1 MNKFLKLIESFQ
13 SNAYPAMVADL
24 GNHLGLGSTSIT
36 RLAIGWAPIV
46 PFKKK
51 VSYQGWWA
59 IPERNAEGE
68 TVGIALRSQ
77 NDDKTMFP
85 GSKHGF
91 VYEIN
96 PNHRKGDQG
105 YSSGAHNWVRTM
117 DAAVL
122 CPVCG
127 KPDGCLVSSE
137 APEDPQAVVCIREK
151 SLKSLRF
158 GFLHIRKEAG
168 NLRSGSPLMESEGNE
183 PVVTVEGF
191 SDTAALIDMGL
202 VGVGRPSN
210 LACMDML
217 RDLVR
222 TRPLLILGEN
232 DRKPDGREP
241 GREGMIA
248 TFQTCKSACRD
259 ITMVMPPEN
268 VKDLRAW
275 KNVHGLTKAQ
285 LLEYAEKHGQKKLD
299 STIILDDRPLTIA
312 RAFLDDKY
320 RLASRYILR
329 RWQETWYTYADAKY
343 VPLKEEAFIQPLQL
357 WAYDRL
363 LQRADKKGNVTLEP
377 LMCNNSLEANV
388 MHAAFADTLI
398 PSTQI
403 PVWIN
408 GQTGPDPKNL
418 IVFANGILNVPA
430 FLDGDNDA
438 LLDPTPDLFTTAALP
453 AAFDPTATCPSWL
466 AFLQSS
472 LGDDPDKVR
481 LLQEWIGYC
490 LTPDTT
496 YQKMLYMR
504 GPTASGKGRILEVLS
519 ALVGPEQTCN
529 TSFSDLSGSFGLA
542 PLVGKLICT
551 IGDARAP
558 RDGTAMRGL
567 ELLLNIVGDDG
578 LQINRKHKDQLESH
592 RLTARI
598 TIASNEI
605 LDVPDNAGALI
616 RRLNLLEF
624 KTSFAANPD
633 YGLPERLKQEIPGIA
648 VWALEGLRRLRQQ
661 GRFTIPTSSQE
672 AIMDWRTA
680 TSPVAAFIEEC
691 TDKDEAGEVHKQELF
706 DVWSGWSTERRI
718 TPVTVSRFYERVRT
732 NATYVASDTYERGG
746 SKHSVFRGLKLKRWA
761 AAKFGGRP
769 EGRQ

>member
-13 SNAYPAMVADL
+13 SNAYPAMVEDL
-24 GNHLGLGSTSIT
+24 GNHLGLGSQSIT
-36 RLAIGWAPIV
+36 RLALGWAPIV
-46 PFKKK
+46 RFKKK
-51 VSYQGWWA
+51 VSYSGWWA

-68 TVGIALRSQ
+68 TIGIALRSQ
-77 NDDKTMFP
+77 DDAKTMFP

-96 PNHRKGDQG
+96 PNHSKGDHG

-127 KPDGCLVSSE
+127 KPDGCLISAE
-137 APEDPQAVVCIREK
+137 DTNDPQAAVCIREK
-151 SLKSLRF
+151 SDKVLRF
-158 GFLHIRKEAG
+158 GYLHIRKEAG
-168 NLRSGSPLMESEGNE
+168 NLKSGSPLMESND

-191 SDTAALIDMGL
+191 SDTAALLDMGL

-210 LACMDML
+210 LACMDTL

-222 TRPLLILGEN
+222 ARPLLILGEN
-232 DRKPDGREP
+232 DKKPDGREP

-248 TFQTCKSACRD
+248 AFQSCKSVCRD
-259 ITMVMPPEN
+259 ITMVMPPEH

-275 KNVHGLTKAQ
+275 KNKYGLTKEQ
-285 LLEYAEKHGQKKLD
+285 LLDYAEKHGQKKVD

-312 RAFLDDKY
+312 RAFLDEKY
-320 RLASRYILR
+320 RMASRCLLR
-329 RWQETWYTYADAKY
+329 RWEGTWYNYAHAKY
-343 VPLKEEAFIQPLQL
+343 VSLQDEALLQPLYQ
-357 WAYDRL
+357 WSHDRL
-363 LQRADKKGNVTLEP
+363 LQKTDHKGNVTLEP
-377 LMCNNSLEANV
+377 LMCNNTLAANV
-388 MHAAFADTLI
+388 AQAAIADTLI
-398 PSTQI
+398 PTHQI

-408 GQTGPDPKNL
+408 GATGPNPKDL
-418 IVFANGILNVPA
+418 IVFSNGILNVPA

-453 AAFDPTATCPSWL
+453 VAFDPTATAPSWL

-472 LGDDPDKVR
+472 LGDDPDKIK
-481 LLQEWIGYC
+481 LLQEWVGYC

-578 LQINRKHKDQLESH
+578 VQINRKHKNQLESH

-624 KTSFAANPD
+624 STSFANNPD
-633 YGLPERLKQEIPGIA
+633 HGLPLRLKAEIPGIA
-648 VWALEGLRRLRQQ
+648 VWALDGLRRLRQQ
-661 GRFTIPTSSQE
+661 ERFTVPTSSHE
-672 AIMDWRTA
+672 AILDWRTA
-680 TSPVAAFIEEC
+680 TSPVAAFLEEC
-691 TDKDEAGEVHKQELF
+691 TDKSSISEVHKQELF
-706 DVWSGWSTERRI
+706 DVWYGWSTERRI
-718 TPVTVSRFYERVRT
+718 TPVTTSRFYERVRS
-732 NATYVASDTYERGG
+732 NATYVTSETHERGG
-746 SKHSVFRGLKLKRWA
+746 KKHSVFRGLTLKKWA

-769 EGRQ
+769 EGRP